1 MSTERTSIGD
11 VLEKVSLRIRDP
23 VTTTSSTVDATS
35 PDEVALLDSESSS
48 TAVEVRPD
56 CVSALVRFS

>member
-11 VLEKVSLRIRDP
+11 VLEKVSRRIRDP

-35 PDEVALLDSESSS
+35 PDKVSLLDSASSS
-48 TAVEVRPD
+48 TAVEVRAD
-56 CVSALVRFS
+56 SVSAFVGFS